1 MITLYGIP
9 NCDSIKKAKQ
19 FLQQA
24 EVEFDFY
31 NYKKQAVTSKLLQS
45 WMSEFGWEKVL
56 NKRGTTYRQ
65 LSTEQKN
72 NLNKDKLFCL
82 NIN

>member
-31 NYKKQAVTSKLLQS
+31 NYKNKQ
-45 WMSEFGWEKVL
+45 
-56 NKRGTTYRQ
+56 
-65 LSTEQKN
+65 
-72 NLNKDKLFCL
+72 
-82 NIN
+82 